1 VCWSLTA
8 ARESESLRSSSR
20 SSRRSDVRSATPG
33 KTAQGEDKT
42 RSDVRSSTP
51 GKTAQDEDKTR
62 PALASAG
69 RRWPFLA
76 ELAPRTGASATTRP
90 GTCLDRS
97 GPCFVR
103 RRGRDSN
110 PGYACAHTGF
120 RDQCRSV
127 ERDSPHKGLDQIEDV
142 VVPSG
147 VPGQNSA
154 NDSTSAT
161 TPGLHPERA
170 SCQLLSSLDTDLQS
184 VIASWDGLPA
194 AIRKAIVALAFSQ
207 R

>member
-120 RDQCRSV
+120 RDQHNRPLCHLS
-127 ERDSPHKGLDQIEDV
+127 EGGSS
-142 VVPSG
+142 SG
-147 VPGQNSA
+147 ESYSA
-154 NDSTSAT
+154 
-161 TPGLHPERA
+161 
-170 SCQLLSSLDTDLQS
+170 
-184 VIASWDGLPA
+184 V
-194 AIRKAIVALAFSQ
+194 AIVSRWLRPFCGPASFSISQ
-207 R
+207 APGAPDCIELPHLSHSDLVKKTMS